1 MIGKL
6 ILVEKYD
13 QYMGGVDFS
22 YQFTSY
28 YDLKVCKMVEKVV
41 LSKVIVVLMY
51 KPYNILLCSNY
62 TMNYF
67 NGHSYLALLF
77 CFSFHAIILVY
88 VLRVHCS
95 ALSLFNISYPLS
107 SFVHNIRSFIC
118 TIFYCQCVSY
128 CAFWLFISICTFI
141 IDMFS
146 M

>member
-67 NGHSYLALLF
+67 NGHPYLAVLF
-77 CFSFHAIILVY
+77 CYFFSCNYISLCIT
-88 VLRVHCS
+88 S
-95 ALSLFNISYPLS
+95 SLFCVIAVQYFIST
-107 SFVHNIRSFIC
+107 FFIC
-118 TIFYCQCVSY
+118 AQYQVFHMHHFLLSVCFLLCLLTVYFYMHIY
-128 CAFWLFISICTFI
+128 N
-141 IDMFS
+141 
-146 M
+146 